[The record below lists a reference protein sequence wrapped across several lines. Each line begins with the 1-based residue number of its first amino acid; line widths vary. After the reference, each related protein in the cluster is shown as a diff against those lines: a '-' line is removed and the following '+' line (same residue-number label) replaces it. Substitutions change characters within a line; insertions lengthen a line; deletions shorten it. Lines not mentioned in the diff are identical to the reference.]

1 MNEVYTKEQIIEKMN
16 KELTEEQCQQIISIW
31 SMRPQPG
38 TPTGQAWEQGAVWGW
53 NKCRESAK
61 YYFNNPKR

>member
-1 MNEVYTKEQIIEKMN
+1 MKEVYTKEQIIAKLTR
-16 KELTEEQCQQIISIW
+16 ELTEEQCELIISIW

-38 TPTGQAWEQGAVWGW
+38 TPTGEAWEQGAIWGW

-61 YYFNNPKR
+61 YRFDNPK